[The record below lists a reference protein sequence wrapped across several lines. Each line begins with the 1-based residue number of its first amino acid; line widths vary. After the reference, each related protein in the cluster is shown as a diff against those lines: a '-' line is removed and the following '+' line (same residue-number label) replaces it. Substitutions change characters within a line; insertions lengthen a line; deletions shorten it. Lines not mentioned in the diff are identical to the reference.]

1 MKDNSEKKDNQ
12 DEQEEADL
20 QNIRATEES
29 NCTSFFMSSSPC
41 CNFLCYAVKAFFK
54 CLGYEYDPHD
64 VNYSPLPTTQTS
76 DQPSSKDPSQTKTP
90 EEDQEETGTTR
101 IVLSRRTPPPR
112 RQGPTRGRGG
122 QNN

>member
-20 QNIRATEES
+20 QNIRTTEES
-29 NCTSFFMSSSPC
+29 NCTSFFTSSPC
-41 CNFLCYAVKAFFK
+41 CNFLCSAVNAFFK

-90 EEDQEETGTTR
+90 VKSLSLSLFI
-101 IVLSRRTPPPR
+101 IVIIIYCI
-112 RQGPTRGRGG
+112 
-122 QNN
+122 